1 MEDRKVVIELQNVK
15 RYFQV
20 GSETVKALRGVS
32 FKIYE
37 GEFVTIQG
45 TSGSGKSTLLNQL
58 GCLDTPTSGEYFLD
72 GISVR
77 TMSKTQRAH
86 LRNRKIGFVFQNYN
100 LLAKTTAIE
109 NVELPLMYNSAV
121 SATERR
127 ERAISALKAVGLG
140 DRLEHKS
147 NQMSG
152 GQMQRVAIARALVND
167 PAVLLA
173 DEATGNLDTRTSFE
187 MLVLFQE
194 LYKQGHTIIFVTHN
208 PEIAEY
214 ASRNINLRDGK
225 IREDTI
231 NTNIKSAAEAL
242 AALIM
247 NILNLFKVS
256 IKAVSNNKM
265 RSFLS
270 MLGIIIGVAAVIIM
284 MAIGQGSKESIRQEL
299 STMGTNL
306 LTVRPGADMRGGVR
320 QDPSSMQTLKMADYE
335 RILRERK
342 FVTKVSPEVTASG
355 QVIYGNNNT
364 NTSMYGESTDYLD
377 IKQWTIEEGECFTDE
392 DIKKASKVCVVGKTI
407 VTELFGEGADPIGK
421 TVRFKSIP
429 MRIVG
434 VLKSKGYNSWGMDQD
449 NVMIAPYTTVMKRV
463 AAQTWFSSIV
473 CSAVTEELSDAA
485 IEELTQILRDNH
497 KLKEDADDDFTI
509 RSQAEMMETMSS
521 TMDTVTLILVVAA
534 AFSLLVA
541 GIGIMNIMLVS
552 VTERTKEIG
561 LRMAVG
567 ATGPV
572 ISLQFL
578 IESVLISV
586 TGGLLGIFVGCSA
599 SAFLPSFG
607 MPSSVPA
614 WSIYVSFLV
623 CVFIGVLFGY
633 IPAQKAANMDPI
645 EAIRHE

>member
-1 MEDRKVVIELQNVK
+1 
-15 RYFQV
+15 
-20 GSETVKALRGVS
+20 
-32 FKIYE
+32 
-37 GEFVTIQG
+37 
-45 TSGSGKSTLLNQL
+45 
-58 GCLDTPTSGEYFLD
+58 
-72 GISVR
+72 
-77 TMSKTQRAH
+77 
-86 LRNRKIGFVFQNYN
+86 
-100 LLAKTTAIE
+100 
-109 NVELPLMYNSAV
+109 
-121 SATERR
+121 
-127 ERAISALKAVGLG
+127 
-140 DRLEHKS
+140 
-147 NQMSG
+147 
-152 GQMQRVAIARALVND
+152 
-167 PAVLLA
+167 
-173 DEATGNLDTRTSFE
+173 
-187 MLVLFQE
+187 
-194 LYKQGHTIIFVTHN
+194 
-208 PEIAEY
+208 
-214 ASRNINLRDGK
+214 
-225 IREDTI
+225 
-231 NTNIKSAAEAL
+231 
-242 AALIM
+242 M

-256 IKAVSNNKM
+256 LKAVANNKM

-284 MAIGQGSKESIRQEL
+284 MAIGQGSKESIRSEL

-306 LTVRPGADMRGGVR
+306 LTIRPGADMRGGVR
-320 QDPSSMQTLKMADYE
+320 QDPSAMQTLKMADYE
-335 RILRERK
+335 RILREK
-342 FVTKVSPEVTASG
+342 KYVTKVSPEVTSSG

-364 NTSMYGESTDYLD
+364 NTSIYGESPEYLD
-377 IKQWTIEEGECFTDE
+377 IKQWEVEDGECFTEE
-392 DIKKASKVCVVGKTI
+392 DVKKAAKVVVVGKTI
-407 VTELFGEGADPIGK
+407 VDELFGTGIDPIGK
-421 TVRFKSIP
+421 TIRFKSIP

-449 NVMIAPYTTVMKRV
+449 NVMIAPYTTVMKRIV
-463 AAQTWFSSIV
+463 AQTFFSSIV

-485 IEELTQILRDNH
+485 IEELTQMLRNNH
-497 KLKEDADDDFTI
+497 KLKDGADDDFTI

-521 TMDTVTLILVVAA
+521 TMDTVTIILVVAA

-586 TGGLLGIFVGCSA
+586 TGGLIGILVGCSA
-599 SAFLPSFG
+599 SSALSAIG

>member
-1 MEDRKVVIELQNVK
+1 
-15 RYFQV
+15 
-20 GSETVKALRGVS
+20 
-32 FKIYE
+32 
-37 GEFVTIQG
+37 
-45 TSGSGKSTLLNQL
+45 
-58 GCLDTPTSGEYFLD
+58 
-72 GISVR
+72 
-77 TMSKTQRAH
+77 
-86 LRNRKIGFVFQNYN
+86 
-100 LLAKTTAIE
+100 
-109 NVELPLMYNSAV
+109 
-121 SATERR
+121 
-127 ERAISALKAVGLG
+127 
-140 DRLEHKS
+140 
-147 NQMSG
+147 
-152 GQMQRVAIARALVND
+152 
-167 PAVLLA
+167 
-173 DEATGNLDTRTSFE
+173 
-187 MLVLFQE
+187 
-194 LYKQGHTIIFVTHN
+194 
-208 PEIAEY
+208 
-214 ASRNINLRDGK
+214 
-225 IREDTI
+225 
-231 NTNIKSAAEAL
+231 
-242 AALIM
+242 M
-247 NILNLFKVS
+247 NISNLFKVS
-256 IKAVSNNKM
+256 LRAVANNKM

-284 MAIGQGSKESIRQEL
+284 MAIGQGSKESIRSEL

-306 LTVRPGADMRGGVR
+306 LTIRPGADMRGGVR
-320 QDPSSMQTLKMADYE
+320 QDPSAMQTLKMADYE
-335 RILRERK
+335 RILREK
-342 FVTKVSPEVTASG
+342 KYVTKVSPEVTSSG

-364 NTSMYGESTDYLD
+364 NTSIYGESPEYLD
-377 IKQWTIEEGECFTDE
+377 IKQWEVEDGECFTEE
-392 DIKKASKVCVVGKTI
+392 DVKKAAKVVVVGKTI
-407 VTELFGEGADPIGK
+407 VDELFGTGIDPIGK
-421 TVRFKSIP
+421 TIRFKSIP

-449 NVMIAPYTTVMKRV
+449 NVMIAPYTTVMKRIV
-463 AAQTWFSSIV
+463 AQTFFSSIV

-485 IEELTQILRDNH
+485 IEELTQMLRNNH
-497 KLKEDADDDFTI
+497 KLKDGADDDFTI

-521 TMDTVTLILVVAA
+521 TMDTVTIILVVAA

-586 TGGLLGIFVGCSA
+586 TGGLIGILVGCSA
-599 SAFLPSFG
+599 SSALSAID

>member
-1 MEDRKVVIELQNVK
+1 
-15 RYFQV
+15 
-20 GSETVKALRGVS
+20 
-32 FKIYE
+32 
-37 GEFVTIQG
+37 
-45 TSGSGKSTLLNQL
+45 
-58 GCLDTPTSGEYFLD
+58 
-72 GISVR
+72 
-77 TMSKTQRAH
+77 
-86 LRNRKIGFVFQNYN
+86 
-100 LLAKTTAIE
+100 
-109 NVELPLMYNSAV
+109 
-121 SATERR
+121 
-127 ERAISALKAVGLG
+127 
-140 DRLEHKS
+140 
-147 NQMSG
+147 
-152 GQMQRVAIARALVND
+152 
-167 PAVLLA
+167 
-173 DEATGNLDTRTSFE
+173 
-187 MLVLFQE
+187 
-194 LYKQGHTIIFVTHN
+194 
-208 PEIAEY
+208 
-214 ASRNINLRDGK
+214 
-225 IREDTI
+225 
-231 NTNIKSAAEAL
+231 
-242 AALIM
+242 M

-256 IKAVSNNKM
+256 LRAVANNKM

-284 MAIGQGSKESIRQEL
+284 MSIGQGSKESIRQEL

-306 LTVRPGADMRGGVR
+306 LTIRPGADMRGGVR
-320 QDPSSMQTLKMADYE
+320 QDPSAMQTLKMADYE
-335 RILRERK
+335 RILREKR

-364 NTSMYGESTDYLD
+364 TTSLYGESTDYLD
-377 IKQWTIEEGECFTDE
+377 IKQWDVEEGECFTDE
-392 DIKKASKVCVVGKTI
+392 DVKKAAKVVVVGTTI
-407 VTELFGEGADPIGK
+407 VKELFGNVDPIGK
-421 TVRFKSIP
+421 TIRFKSIP

-449 NVMIAPYTTVMKRV
+449 NVMIAPYTTVMKRI

-497 KLKEDADDDFTI
+497 KLKEDAVDDFTI

-586 TGGLLGIFVGCSA
+586 TGGLIGILVGGGVS
-599 SAFLPSFG
+599 SLLPLMG

-614 WSIYVSFLV
+614 WSVYVSFLV

>member
-1 MEDRKVVIELQNVK
+1 
-15 RYFQV
+15 
-20 GSETVKALRGVS
+20 
-32 FKIYE
+32 
-37 GEFVTIQG
+37 
-45 TSGSGKSTLLNQL
+45 
-58 GCLDTPTSGEYFLD
+58 
-72 GISVR
+72 
-77 TMSKTQRAH
+77 
-86 LRNRKIGFVFQNYN
+86 
-100 LLAKTTAIE
+100 
-109 NVELPLMYNSAV
+109 
-121 SATERR
+121 
-127 ERAISALKAVGLG
+127 
-140 DRLEHKS
+140 
-147 NQMSG
+147 
-152 GQMQRVAIARALVND
+152 
-167 PAVLLA
+167 
-173 DEATGNLDTRTSFE
+173 
-187 MLVLFQE
+187 
-194 LYKQGHTIIFVTHN
+194 
-208 PEIAEY
+208 
-214 ASRNINLRDGK
+214 
-225 IREDTI
+225 
-231 NTNIKSAAEAL
+231 
-242 AALIM
+242 M

-256 IKAVSNNKM
+256 LRAVANNKM

-284 MAIGQGSKESIRQEL
+284 MSIGQGSKESIRAEL

-306 LTVRPGADMRGGVR
+306 LTIRPGADMRGGVR

-335 RILRERK
+335 RIVREKK

-355 QVIYGNNNT
+355 QAIYGNNNT
-364 NTSMYGESTDYLD
+364 NSTMYGESVDYLD
-377 IKQWTIEEGECFTDE
+377 IKQWAVEEGECFTEE
-392 DIKKASKVCVVGKTI
+392 DIKKAAKVVVVGTTI
-407 VTELFGEGADPIGK
+407 VKELFGESVDPIGK
-421 TVRFKSIP
+421 TIRFKSIP

-434 VLKSKGYNSWGMDQD
+434 VLKSKGYNSWGM
-449 NVMIAPYTTVMKRV
+449 
-463 AAQTWFSSIV
+463 V

-497 KLKEDADDDFTI
+497 KLKDDADDDFTI

-521 TMDTVTLILVVAA
+521 TMDTVTIILVVAA

-578 IESVLISV
+578 IESVLISF
-586 TGGLLGIFVGCSA
+586 TGGLIGVLVGVGA
-599 SAFLPSFG
+599 STFLSTFG